1 MKKPW
6 MLGPMGPD
14 EEKRKEATSVDGRAL
29 LGGDTQSQ
37 ASEPRASDTR
47 EMSMIP
53 TVVMVPWVYNM
64 LKLHIVH
71 YKHFQSLM
79 CNLDLNKSVKNNISA
94 ELRDSGK
101 VMKLSG
107 PRFPHV

>member
-37 ASEPRASDTR
+37 ASEPRGIRHTG
-47 EMSMIP
+47 
-53 TVVMVPWVYNM
+53 N
-64 LKLHIVH
+64 VH
-71 YKHFQSLM
+71 DAHCGNGFM
-79 CNLDLNKSVKNNISA
+79 GV
-94 ELRDSGK
+94 
-101 VMKLSG
+101 
-107 PRFPHV
+107 